1 MNFSSMKIKTII
13 YPLLV
18 FLIAVSCENDPD
30 TLPFGKEI
38 MKPSSRLVMID
49 TCSIDMST
57 VVFDSIQ
64 TSGRNLLLA
73 GIYNDSRL
81 GKITA
86 KSYFQ
91 IGFPRRY
98 SIDKQELFD
107 SISLIITYNGY
118 SYGDTTIMQ
127 NIAVNRLAEK
137 LIIKDQNYL
146 YNTSSFDYD
155 PIPLG
160 EINFY
165 PRPSRKEKIAISL
178 DHAFGQE
185 IFDYINEAQD
195 DEFKDDEFNN
205 FLKGLVIV
213 PGETTGNS
221 IIGYAVDDT
230 SLCIKLYTHIVEA
243 EQSIREIVFP
253 VTNTKLQFNQI
264 TCDWNNNVIFNNHM
278 QKNAIPASETDN
290 MTFIHAGLGMF
301 TKMSFPTLP
310 SLVEFQNGAL
320 IRAIL
325 YFKPAFGANMD
336 LPGARNFAIYHTGR
350 NNSLD
355 AQLTYSDG
363 TAIQPILNVDELYN
377 EETWYSFDITDHM
390 IYELSDRY
398 IDPGKALSISFSSTV
413 ISNSVDQLLVGGA
426 GNKIIE
432 PRLELLFLFYDF
444 Q

>member
-1 MNFSSMKIKTII
+1 
-13 YPLLV
+13 
-18 FLIAVSCENDPD
+18 
-30 TLPFGKEI
+30 
-38 MKPSSRLVMID
+38 
-49 TCSIDMST
+49 
-57 VVFDSIQ
+57 
-64 TSGRNLLLA
+64 
-73 GIYNDSRL
+73 
-81 GKITA
+81 
-86 KSYFQ
+86 
-91 IGFPRRY
+91 
-98 SIDKQELFD
+98 
-107 SISLIITYNGY
+107 
-118 SYGDTTIMQ
+118 
-127 NIAVNRLAEK
+127 
-137 LIIKDQNYL
+137 
-146 YNTSSFDYD
+146 
-155 PIPLG
+155 
-160 EINFY
+160 
-165 PRPSRKEKIAISL
+165 
-178 DHAFGQE
+178 
-185 IFDYINEAQD
+185 
-195 DEFKDDEFNN
+195 
-205 FLKGLVIV
+205 LKGLVIV